1 MKLTKSQLKEL
12 IKEETQRI
20 LIEKEYIKYIE
31 SNVTRLL
38 AEGKSQEEIEELLTE
53 ELGNAVKRLARK
65 YALPAMAVASIL
77 TSAPAY
83 AGAPPQPEPEAA
95 AALQELPPQQEKSFW
110 DDVGDFFS
118 KLKPAKKPV
127 FPGRSML
134 NISTPDMADLEEP
147 ASTEKAAEKGPKT
160 SKEFFDANRDLL
172 KKHGVERLMVQGN
185 MNRLKGQFTPSK
197 KMAKKYNI
205 KGNIDVSSATT
216 DAGRVH
222 LVYKHILEPGAK

>member
-12 IKEETQRI
+12 IKEEAQRI

-134 NISTPDMADLEEP
+134 NISTPDMADLEQP
-147 ASTEKAAEKGPKT
+147 TSTEK
-160 SKEFFDANRDLL
+160 DQ
-172 KKHGVERLMVQGN
+172 KHQKNFLM
-185 MNRLKGQFTPSK
+185 RTEIS
-197 KMAKKYNI
+197 
-205 KGNIDVSSATT
+205 
-216 DAGRVH
+216 
-222 LVYKHILEPGAK
+222 

>member
-147 ASTEKAAEKGPKT
+147 ASTEKGPKT

-172 KKHGVERLMVQGN
+172 KKHGVERIMVQGDMN
-185 MNRLKGQFTPSK
+185 MLKGQFTPSK

-216 DAGRVH
+216 DAGRMH
-222 LVYKHILEPGAK
+222 LIYKHILEPGAK

>member
-216 DAGRVH
+216 DAGRMH
-222 LVYKHILEPGAK
+222 LIYKHILEPGAK

>member
-1 MKLTKSQLKEL
+1 MLRGRSNN
-12 IKEETQRI
+12 ETQRI

>member
-147 ASTEKAAEKGPKT
+147 ASTEKGPKT

-216 DAGRVH
+216 DAGRMH
-222 LVYKHILEPGAK
+222 LIYKHILEPGAK

>member
-134 NISTPDMADLEEP
+134 NISTPDMADLEQP
-147 ASTEKAAEKGPKT
+147 TSTEKGPKT
-160 SKEFFDANRDLL
+160 SKEYFDANRDLL

>member
-172 KKHGVERLMVQGN
+172 KKHGVERIMVQGD
-185 MNRLKGQFTPSK
+185 MNKLKGQFTPSK